1 MFKFFFKFE
10 ENVSEACYK
19 SKRAFNRG
27 FRQGAMRA
35 YAQGMLHKLKKA
47 TPRSDRTTKHA
58 ADDWEIEYT
67 GTGPYISGFEIVNPH
82 DRIDWVEYGTER
94 PRGGG
99 RIYAK
104 NAQALHFFI
113 GGDEIFAS
121 SVEGSKIEPMGFV
134 RKVQDEMEQNMP
146 SFVRDSFEKEINRFW
161 D

>member
-35 YAQGMLHKLKKA
+35 YAQSMLHKLKKA
-47 TPRSDRTTKHA
+47 TPRSKESKEHA

-67 GTGPYISGFEIVNPH
+67 GIGPYISGFEIVNPH
-82 DRIDWVEYGTER
+82 DRIDWLEDGTDPHMIFPTPAKEALRFER
-94 PRGGG
+94 DG
-99 RIYAK
+99 
-104 NAQALHFFI
+104 
-113 GGDEIFAS
+113 EIVFAAY
-121 SVEGSKIEPMGFV
+121 VVHPGIKEMGFV